1 MPTIPDYSLPQVQ
14 QRAAPAQQFTIP
26 QSPDIGGQQ
35 AQELSRGLMKTG
47 STAAAIG
54 ADMQMQANAARHDD
68 AVNQLVDAGTKLR
81 LEALQLKGRNALERP
96 DGKALPDE
104 YGEKLGQIRQQI
116 AAGLGNDAQR
126 AAFGRTADRYLTQFK
141 GSLSSHML
149 QQQEA
154 FADDTYK
161 GTVETAANQ
170 GALLYGDPQTRQE
183 SYDTIRRAVEIQAQR
198 KGWDD
203 KTRDDEL
210 QHAVSPMHLG
220 IMQSMIKG
228 GRAADA
234 KAYYDEHSSDMT
246 IQARAGIQGAL
257 QSAVAAQKSDG
268 VVGDVWGQIGPRTAN
283 DPVKLFDMEAVLREK
298 LHDDPDTLKVAVAD
312 LRQRAQAF
320 NAQQAE
326 MKAGNTAAVWNLVDS
341 GASLS
346 AVQKS
351 DAWLAMSGTEQ
362 HEILKAMDA
371 EAYTRESR
379 AAARASRAA
388 SDASRQLSQMQVSEK
403 MEYMRNGDKY
413 LTATDPAVLKNMSRA
428 QVEALRTDFGM
439 EPTQHLLQKWD
450 ELKNPGKLV
459 EARMDQ
465 EDFNSIADQMGLH
478 PFKIKEGDEAGKRAL
493 GTLKFRMEQ
502 MIDAEQSKLGKPMAR
517 QEKMDL
523 MRREMARTVAVDHGW
538 FSREKQVP
546 VVSLTDDQA
555 KDLVIPDDARKQ
567 IVAALR
573 TKYQQN
579 PNNPNFAP
587 TEANVR
593 RLFLLN
599 ASPAGAFVNVQ

>member
-1 MPTIPDYSLPQVQ
+1 MPSIPNYSLPQVQ
-14 QRAAPAQQFTIP
+14 QRSAPSQQFAVP

-35 AQELSRGLMKTG
+35 AQAFSTGLMRTG
-47 STAAAIG
+47 AAVLGIQG
-54 ADMQMQANAARHDD
+54 DMLARANAVAHDD
-68 AVNQLVDAGTKLR
+68 ATNQLVDATTKLR
-81 LEALQLKGRNALERP
+81 LDASQIKGKNALDLP
-96 DGKALPDE
+96 DGKSLAEE
-104 YGEKLGQIRQQI
+104 YGEKFDQERDRIAQGLRNDVQRQSF
-116 AAGLGNDAQR
+116 ASTSARLS
-126 AAFGRTADRYLTQFK
+126 TQFR
-141 GSLSSHML
+141 SAIVQHMV
-149 QQQEA
+149 QQQDA
-154 FADDTYK
+154 YADETYK

-228 GRAADA
+228 GRATDA
-234 KAYYDEHSSDMT
+234 KNYYDEHSSDMT
-246 IQARAGIQGAL
+246 IQARAGIQSAL

-268 VVGDVWGQIGPRTAN
+268 VVGDVWGQIGPRTSN
-283 DPVKLFDMEAVLREK
+283 DPVKLFDMEAALREK

-388 SDASRQLSQMQVSEK
+388 SDASRQLSQMQVAEK

-439 EPTQHLLQKWD
+439 EPTQHLLKKWD
-450 ELKNPGKLV
+450 ALQKPGKLS

-465 EDFNSIADQMGLH
+465 DDFNAVADQMGL
-478 PFKIKEGDEAGKRAL
+478 PAFKTTKNENDKRAL
-493 GTLKFRMEQ
+493 GTLKFRLEQ
-502 MIDAEQSKLGKPMAR
+502 MIDAEQDRTGKAMGR